1 MINIAIA
8 DDHPLLLEG
17 LRNILSKEEDL
28 TVVGCYP
35 SAEALQAALKYEKI
49 DILLLDINLSDTNSL
64 ELIRPLRVSYPS
76 MHIIIISVHNEY
88 AVINSAFEEGAEG
101 YIQKNS
107 SIDEILTGIQHILHG
122 KRFMC
127 SQTKSIVDKKNQ
139 SELKSVPKLTRREK
153 EILIEAAMGLTT
165 IQIAEKLFIS
175 HHTVESHRKNLI
187 EKFKA
192 SNLSSAIKMAYEYGL
207 ILEVK
212 S

>member
-35 SAEALQAALKYEKI
+35 NAEALQAALKHEKI

-64 ELIRPLRVSYPS
+64 ELISPLRASYPT

-88 AVINSAFEEGAEG
+88 AVINSAFQEGAEG

-107 SIDEILTGIQHILHG
+107 SIDEILLGIQNILNG

-139 SELKSVPKLTRREK
+139 SELKSVPKLTRRER
-153 EILIEAAMGLTT
+153 EILVEAAMGLTT
-165 IQIAEKLFIS
+165 IQIADKLFIS

-207 ILEVK
+207 ILELK